1 MSKLGCVC
9 GYSIRDQTDF
19 LPYKAYIRQ
28 DEDTQKPIEMLVDAL
43 TRLMDA
49 REHGRQAEFIR
60 QFELA
65 RGENEWYAGEEANA
79 LQDKPLAEVLTHVIF
94 PFWNNYDRVIYECER
109 CGRLWVETKDGSF
122 VSYLPQTDLRNVLW
136 SHHNHNPYG

>member
-1 MSKLGCVC
+1 
-9 GYSIRDQTDF
+9 
-19 LPYKAYIRQ
+19 
-28 DEDTQKPIEMLVDAL
+28 ML
-43 TRLMDA
+43 
-49 REHGRQAEFIR
+49 I
-60 QFELA
+60 
-65 RGENEWYAGEEANA
+65 
-79 LQDKPLAEVLTHVIF
+79 HVIF